1 MRYSF
6 LLPYYDRSLLL
17 EVTLRSF
24 ERFYSNRED
33 WEVVVVED
41 FKNVKNAELHRQLKE
56 VVEEHDMSVRIVEGF
71 EDSFNPSVLFNL
83 GAKQAQGEFL
93 ILSNPECKHTVDI
106 LFGLDEEFSYGKDCY
121 VICACRA
128 LNEDGTFYR
137 WYQHSEH
144 RNACYHFCSA
154 ISQENFW
161 RIGGFDER
169 FKDGYGYDDDA
180 FRDRVARSGIPFIVR
195 DDLVVEHQW
204 HRRVRP
210 AGHRRALRR
219 NKELYERN
227 YGTGKQSMGTA
238 LAD

>member
-1 MRYSF
+1 MKYSF

-17 EVTLRSF
+17 EVTLESF
-24 ERFYSNRED
+24 EGFYSSRED
-33 WEVVVVED
+33 WEVVIVED
-41 FKNVKNAELHRQLKE
+41 FKNVKDTTLNTELKE
-56 VVEEHDMSVRIVEGF
+56 VIKKFSLPVRIVEGF

-93 ILSNPECKHTVDI
+93 ILSNPECRHVVDV
-106 LFGLDEEFSYGKDCY
+106 LSGLDEEFEYDKDCY
-121 VICACRA
+121 VVCACRA
-128 LNEDGTFYR
+128 LNEDGSFYR

-154 ISQENFW
+154 ISQENYW

-169 FKDGYGYDDDA
+169 FKDGYGYDDNA
-180 FRDRVARSGIPFIVR
+180 FRDRVARGGVPFVVR

-204 HRRVRP
+204 HRKVRP
-210 AGHRRALRR
+210 GNYRQALRHNR
-219 NKELYERN
+219 ELYKRY